1 MDALTIPREFE
12 HLTLD
17 ELQSL
22 VEDKNVPEAL
32 RFDLHGEIAHRQ
44 YTAIERARR

>member
-1 MDALTIPREFE
+1 MHADTIPREFE

-17 ELQSL
+17 ELQAL
-22 VEDKNVPEAL
+22 VDDTSIPEAL

-44 YTAIERARR
+44 YVAIERARR